1 MTLVNID
8 TSLAKK
14 YVNMDKTLLYCKL
27 MPYKNNTAIKV
38 YTKEGEPIGDIPEDE
53 ISNYLSKETEIL
65 FIKEKFNDDTGLIE
79 LVVETML

>member
-8 TSLAKK
+8 TSLARK

-38 YTKEGEPIGDIPEDE
+38 YTEEGEPIGDVPENE
-53 ISNYLSKETEIL
+53 VANYLGKQTEVL
-65 FIKEKFNDDTGLIE
+65 FIRENFNDDTGLID
-79 LVVETML
+79 LVIETMV

>member
-1 MTLVNID
+1 MTLINID
-8 TSLAKK
+8 TSLVKK
-14 YVNMDKTLLYCKL
+14 YYNNGETLLYCSL
-27 MPYKNNTAIKV
+27 MPYKNKTAIKV